1 MPDITSLQNE
11 RVKYVVKLRE
21 KRQRERDG
29 VMLVEGQYE
38 LEMALASGLHPQ
50 EIFYCPELSA
60 KKYVA
65 NLDPSTGSGQS
76 PKPATV
82 NRAVFEKMSYRD
94 NPDGWLAIFP
104 TPHRT
109 LDALPLSPAPFLVL
123 AESVEKPGNLGA
135 ILRTADAAGVD
146 GLLVCDPRTD
156 IYNPNV
162 VRASRGTLFTIPVV
176 ETSSSEAL
184 AFLRAHKI
192 QVLAATPRTDA
203 LFTDVDLHQPVCIAV
218 GTEDEGLTDFWMDNA
233 DLKVKIP
240 MMGKVN
246 SLNVS
251 TSTAIILYEVVRQRR
266 SDGPKP

>member
-1 MPDITSLQNE
+1 MGYTNPMSLDIISLQNE

-21 KRQRERDG
+21 KRQRARDG

-38 LEMALASGLHPQ
+38 LEMALASGLRPR
-50 EIFYCPELSA
+50 EVFYCEEFSSTDHL
-60 KKYVA
+60 
-65 NLDPSTGSGQS
+65 NLPVR
-76 PKPATV
+76 PLTV
-82 NRAVFEKMSYRD
+82 SQIVFEKMSYRD

-104 TPHRT
+104 TPHHT
-109 LDALPLSPAPFLVL
+109 LASFGASGTFASSVPALFVL

-135 ILRTADAAGVD
+135 ILRSADAAGVD

-162 VRASRGTLFTIPVV
+162 VRASRGTLFTVPVV

-184 AFLRAHKI
+184 AFLHAHSI
-192 QVLAATPRTDA
+192 QVLAATPHTEH
-203 LFTDVDLHQPVCIAV
+203 LYCNVDLCQPVCIAV
-218 GTEDEGLTDFWMDNA
+218 GTEDEGLSDFWMDNA

-240 MMGKVN
+240 MLGKVN

-251 TSTAIILYEVVRQRR
+251 TSTAIILYEVIRQR
-266 SDGPKP
+266 SK

>member
-1 MPDITSLQNE
+1 MADITSLQNE

-38 LEMALASGLHPQ
+38 LEMALTSGLLPR
-50 EIFYCPELSA
+50 EVFYCEEYS
-60 KKYVA
+60 
-65 NLDPSTGSGQS
+65 SGQ
-76 PKPATV
+76 PASFNLQPITCS
-82 NRAVFEKMSYRD
+82 RAVFEKMSYRD

-104 TPHRT
+104 TPYRKLESFAPSGESASH
-109 LDALPLSPAPFLVL
+109 SPALFIM

-135 ILRTADAAGVD
+135 ILRTADAAGVS
-146 GLLVCDPRTD
+146 GLLVCDPHTD

-162 VRASRGTLFTIPVV
+162 VRASRGTLFTVPVV

-184 AFLRAHKI
+184 VFLRAHRI
-192 QVLAATPRTDA
+192 QVLAATPHA
-203 LFTDVDLHQPVCIAV
+203 EHPYFDVNLRQPVCIAV
-218 GTEDEGLTDFWMDNA
+218 GTEDVGLSDFWMDNA

-251 TSTAIILYEVVRQRR
+251 TSTAIILYEVVRQR
-266 SDGPKP
+266 SK